1 MNSSFS
7 LGRIAGVQIGINWSW
22 LVVFALIVWTM
33 SENVFPAENPGLGD
47 GTYFAMA
54 VVAAILFFASIL
66 LHELGHA
73 IQARR
78 DGMEID
84 GITLWLFGGVAR
96 FKGMF
101 PSAAAELRI
110 ALAGPAVS
118 LMLGGLFVGLAALV
132 PIAQSVDAVAAWV
145 GRINLILL
153 IFNLIPALPLDGGR
167 VLRALVWLRSG
178 DFGKATRIAAAGGR
192 GFGYLL
198 IGVGIALAVAWSDVS
213 GLWLAFIGW
222 FLLGAANAELRM
234 AQATGALAGVVVRDL
249 MVREPPV
256 AQVGTTIG
264 RFVDGARWPERDAA
278 YPVVDDHGTPVGLLP
293 MGSVADVPR
302 EEWDAQSVGDVMVSL
317 ADVPVVSE
325 QTSASDALVAIG
337 PSEARAAFVVE
348 GGYIVGLISAADL
361 VRALQAN
368 GSTKA
373 EPW

>member
-1 MNSSFS
+1 MNSSFT

-33 SENVFPAENPGLGD
+33 SENVFPTENPGLGE

-118 LMLGGLFVGLAALV
+118 LVLGGLFVGLAALV

-167 VLRALVWLRSG
+167 VLRALVWLRTG
-178 DFGKATRIAAAGGR
+178 NFGKATRIAAAGGR

-234 AQATGALAGVVVRDL
+234 AQATVALAGAVVRDL

-264 RFVDGARWPERDAA
+264 RLVDGAQWPKRHAA
-278 YPVVDDHGTPVGLLP
+278 YPVVDDQGTPVGLLP

-302 EEWDAQSVGDVMVSL
+302 EEWDAQSVGDVMVAL

-325 QTSASDALVAIG
+325 QTSASDALAAIG